1 MKNTKRITAII
12 LSALMTVS
20 AFSTLSVSAA
30 TVDSNAP
37 VALADFQSQN
47 DIKWNIDLNGTLHIS
62 GSGIINEDESSYD
75 EEGIPWYEDR
85 NRIKKVIVGEG
96 ITGVGNYAFWDCCNL
111 ESIEIPESVT
121 YIGVFCFLLDTKLY
135 SINVDSNNKYYS
147 SVDGILLNKDK
158 TEIVKYPNKM
168 QSTYDIPNTVTD
180 ILPYAFRDDT
190 NLQYI
195 SLPQNIT
202 TVGYGAFMDCPNLV
216 KVTLPTEL
224 TTIDSDAFGYLFR
237 MGGNIHVNDFKI
249 YGYKNTAAEEYA
261 LNNEFEFINL
271 AEERTL
277 TDKATSISV
286 SGVVNSNA
294 DLNVSKLENT
304 YEKSVAT
311 YDITLQ
317 KDGIAIQPDG
327 AITIKIPSDVKDCKV
342 MWLKDDGT
350 AEDMN
355 AEYIDG
361 CYVFTTNHLS
371 VYALVQ
377 NKQYLKGDANQDGIV
392 NVNDVTYLQR
402 HLAGRLNT
410 DGSALIDETN
420 KSLFDCLDLNK
431 DVKLTV
437 EDITELQ
444 VYIIKNN

>member
-195 SLPQNIT
+195 SSVSYTHL
-202 TVGYGAFMDCPNLV
+202 
-216 KVTLPTEL
+216 TLPTM
-224 TTIDSDAFGYLFR
+224 SC
-237 MGGNIHVNDFKI
+237 V
-249 YGYKNTAAEEYA
+249 
-261 LNNEFEFINL
+261 
-271 AEERTL
+271 
-277 TDKATSISV
+277 
-286 SGVVNSNA
+286 
-294 DLNVSKLENT
+294 
-304 YEKSVAT
+304 
-311 YDITLQ
+311 
-317 KDGIAIQPDG
+317 
-327 AITIKIPSDVKDCKV
+327 
-342 MWLKDDGT
+342 
-350 AEDMN
+350 
-355 AEYIDG
+355 
-361 CYVFTTNHLS
+361 
-371 VYALVQ
+371 
-377 NKQYLKGDANQDGIV
+377 
-392 NVNDVTYLQR
+392 
-402 HLAGRLNT
+402 
-410 DGSALIDETN
+410 
-420 KSLFDCLDLNK
+420 
-431 DVKLTV
+431 
-437 EDITELQ
+437 
-444 VYIIKNN
+444 